1 MHPQKVKKY
10 EVGQPVV
17 VDYLGHVYG
26 SIITD
31 SFIGD
36 GGRVRLFL
44 LGNRS
49 SIDAKYV
56 ELV

>member
-1 MHPQKVKKY
+1 MHPQRKYVK
-10 EVGQPVV
+10 GSPVV
-17 VDYLGHVYG
+17 VDYKGQVYG

-36 GGRVRLFL
+36 NGKIRLFL
-44 LGNRS
+44 LGNKT

-56 ELV
+56 EEV